1 MGDEM
6 FQPSMSQ
13 EDMYKE
19 MTTDLSNAAKV
30 LPNEQ
35 GGGRFTKGAA
45 LTLKAWIDLY
55 WGDIIKDPRPSSIFP
70 ADPQKALDAYKA
82 CAETCQEIMG
92 LGVYDLMPTREDAFK
107 EENNNCKEQVFAY
120 QCNKTFPKSRRSKI
134 FGPYNEATGATGD
147 YIGAGAP
154 TQALVDMYGMKMVYL

>member
-107 EENNNCKEQVFAY
+107 EENNNCKEQVLHISVIKLSL
-120 QCNKTFPKSRRSKI
+120 NHVEVKSLGLIMRRQVLPVIISERVHLLRHWWI
-134 FGPYNEATGATGD
+134 CMG
-147 YIGAGAP
+147 
-154 TQALVDMYGMKMVYL
+154 

>member
-1 MGDEM
+1 M

-55 WGDIIKDPRPSSIFP
+55 WGDIIKDPRPSSIF
-70 ADPQKALDAYKA
+70 LL
-82 CAETCQEIMG
+82 I
-92 LGVYDLMPTREDAFK
+92 L
-107 EENNNCKEQVFAY
+107 
-120 QCNKTFPKSRRSKI
+120 RRHLTLIK
-134 FGPYNEATGATGD
+134 
-147 YIGAGAP
+147 
-154 TQALVDMYGMKMVYL
+154 LVLKHVRKLWD